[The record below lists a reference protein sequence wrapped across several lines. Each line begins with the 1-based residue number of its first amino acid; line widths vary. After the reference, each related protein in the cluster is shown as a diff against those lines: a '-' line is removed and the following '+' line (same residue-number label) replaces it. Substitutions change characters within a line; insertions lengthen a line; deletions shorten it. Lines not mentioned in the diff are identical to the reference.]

1 MLPKKINL
9 RPILLLLLLY
19 EAKDR
24 LITGK
29 TRLQKLLF
37 LLQEEQVKLP
47 VFTFKAYKYGP
58 YSEEVDDTVESLSFR
73 DFIEVNN
80 TNFSLSDK
88 GNSVIEK
95 KLKSK
100 YSNLADQA
108 RKIISSFGSLNDELL
123 LLYVYTKYPQYTIK
137 SEIKEEM
144 QQIAKKYFRVLQKKA
159 DEFGFKEEDLG
170 K

>member
-1 MLPKKINL
+1 MLPEKINL

-19 EAKDR
+19 EAKSK

-37 LLQEEQVKLP
+37 LLQEEQIKLP

-58 YSEEVDDTVESLSFR
+58 YSEEVDDTVESLSFK
-73 DFIEVNN
+73 DFIEVDKA
-80 TNFSLSDK
+80 NFLLSGK
-88 GNSVIEK
+88 GSTIIEK

-100 YSNLADQA
+100 YSDLVEKA
-108 RKIISSFGSLNDELL
+108 RRIISSFGSLNDELL

-137 SEIKEEM
+137 SEIKGEM

-159 DEFGFKEEDLG
+159 DEFGFKEEELG